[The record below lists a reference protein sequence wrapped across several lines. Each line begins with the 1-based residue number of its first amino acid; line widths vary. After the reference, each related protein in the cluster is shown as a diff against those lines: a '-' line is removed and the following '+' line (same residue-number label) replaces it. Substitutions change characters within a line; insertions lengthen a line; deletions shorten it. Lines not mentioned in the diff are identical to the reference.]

1 MAHQLSYV
9 TLDGIIMRNSAQTLR
24 PLMKQKIPWALKS
37 NSGVVRFFWKRAAV
51 FIIVC
56 SCLPSHALSA
66 EYAEAPKVESQLT
79 FSMSDTLSLSPNKLG
94 FESEAYGDW
103 SVQGVATG
111 MAFHQSNPIVDDAT
125 RYSNFSNAQILIQK
139 VSGPLQL
146 FVQSG
151 LYAIPVVGFSYVKP
165 QQMTQ
170 ETFGYLPQAF
180 ISFVPDAN
188 WSVSIG
194 NLPSMGGVESTFTYQ
209 NINIQRAL
217 LWAETNSVSRGLQ
230 INHQNGPLKAA
241 VTWNDGAYSNVYNW
255 LGASASWDFSSTDTV
270 SVVWTGA
277 LSGTTTNT
285 AVTPLLQNNS
295 QIFNLIYQLSNNRWS
310 LTPYVQYTY
319 VPENKAIG
327 INGSSDTKGVAL
339 LGSYH
344 IAPLVDGKAPYV
356 HPSIAARLE
365 YMASGGNSNV
375 DNIPHGL
382 LYGPGSSAWSATL
395 TPTYQVG
402 KVFARAELAYVKAF
416 GYTQG
421 NAFGVNGNNSNQTR
435 IMFEAGLLF

>member
-1 MAHQLSYV
+1 
-9 TLDGIIMRNSAQTLR
+9 
-24 PLMKQKIPWALKS
+24 MKQKNPLALTSTSDMGGFSRKLAS
-37 NSGVVRFFWKRAAV
+37 VVLVTCNFLPLQVLAAEE
-51 FIIVC
+51 
-56 SCLPSHALSA
+56 S
-66 EYAEAPKVESQLT
+66 EAQKFESQLT
-79 FSMSDTLSLSPNKLG
+79 FAMSDTLSLSPNKLG
-94 FESEAYGDW
+94 FESEIYGDW

-111 MAFHQSNPIVDDAT
+111 MAFHQTNPIVDDAT

-139 VSGPLQL
+139 ASGPLQL

-170 ETFGYLPQAF
+170 ETFGYLPQAYV
-180 ISFVPDAN
+180 SFVPNAN

-255 LGASASWDFSSTDTV
+255 LGASASWSFSSADTI

-295 QIFNLIYQLSNNRWS
+295 QIINLIYQLSNDRWS

-319 VPENKAIG
+319 VPENNAIG
-327 INGSSDTKGVAL
+327 INGSSDTKGIAI

-356 HPSIAARLE
+356 HPSIAGRLE
-365 YMASGGNSNV
+365 YMATGGDSNV
-375 DNIPHGL
+375 DSIPHGL
-382 LYGPGSSAWSATL
+382 LYGPRSSAWSATV
-395 TPTYQVG
+395 TPTYQIG

-435 IMFEAGLLF
+435 VMFEAGLLF